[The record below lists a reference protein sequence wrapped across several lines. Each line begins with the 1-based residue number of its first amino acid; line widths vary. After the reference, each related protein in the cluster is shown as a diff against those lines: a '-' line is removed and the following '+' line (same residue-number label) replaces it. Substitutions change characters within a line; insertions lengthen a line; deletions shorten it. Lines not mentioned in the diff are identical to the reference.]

1 MVAVLETTPVWKLSE
16 KAFTVKS
23 RLASWASGAPAPTA
37 ASLSSSTV
45 MENCLSVNPKPV
57 IRIHLSPYFI
67 RHFR

>member
-45 MENCLSVNPKPV
+45 MENCLSVNPEASDTYSP
-57 IRIHLSPYFI
+57 SPYFI
-67 RHFR
+67 STS

>member
-1 MVAVLETTPVWKLSE
+1 MVAVLEITPVWKLSE

-45 MENCLSVNPKPV
+45 MENCLSVNPAASDTYSP
-57 IRIHLSPYFI
+57 SPYFI
-67 RHFR
+67 STS